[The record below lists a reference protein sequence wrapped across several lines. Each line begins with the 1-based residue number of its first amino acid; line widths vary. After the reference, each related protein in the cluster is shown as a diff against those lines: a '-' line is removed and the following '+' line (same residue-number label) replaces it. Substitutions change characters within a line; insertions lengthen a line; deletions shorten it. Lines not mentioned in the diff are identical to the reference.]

1 MWVITWWMRPL
12 MLLLRY
18 LFSVIYVFGICSFSE
33 ASECTGG
40 WPRLMGIYCLR
51 NFFNL
56 QMLILKPKAEQVQ
69 HSANNW
75 ALQAD
80 GVKMS
85 SPGMSSDWE
94 WYFEDFLESC
104 KLYRQFYK
112 WDHMMYF
119 SLLSVSFKIVPHAM
133 FRTRAVGC
141 QPLHYSVFTMEK
153 TLQEYF
159 KCSRIDCFYSN
170 LF

>member
-1 MWVITWWMRPL
+1 MWVITWWMRSL
-12 MLLLRY
+12 TLLLRY
-18 LFSVIYVFGICSFSE
+18 SFCVTYVFAASQ

-40 WPRLMGIYCLR
+40 WPRLCGIYCLR

-80 GVKMS
+80 GVKVNS
-85 SPGMSSDWE
+85 LGISCDWE
-94 WYFEDFLESC
+94 WYFEGFLESC

-119 SLLSVSFKIVPHAM
+119 SLLSVSFKIVPHAT

-141 QPLHYSVFTMEK
+141 QPLRYSVFTMEK
-153 TLQEYF
+153 HYKNF